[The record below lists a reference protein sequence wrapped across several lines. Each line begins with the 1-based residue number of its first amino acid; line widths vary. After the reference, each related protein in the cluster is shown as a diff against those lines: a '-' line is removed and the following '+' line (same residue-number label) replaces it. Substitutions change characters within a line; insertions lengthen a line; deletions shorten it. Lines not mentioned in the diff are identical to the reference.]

1 VVVAGFSFEQEMEQD
16 ARHRDRRAT
25 AAEGGRFDRRGFL
38 KLTGISA
45 LGILSSE
52 ALAATDPKRPSPAA
66 KEAGGREPGKPRLV
80 TMFLCGDVMSGRG
93 IDQVLPHPG
102 DPRIHESYM
111 KSARGY
117 VELAEKMNGPIPK
130 PVDFSY
136 VWGHALKELEQ
147 AAPHVRIINLETAVT
162 KSDDYWKGKGINYRM
177 HPHNVGCISSA
188 KIDCCALANNHI
200 LDWGYSGLTE
210 TLETLK
216 RAGLKHAGA
225 GRSIEEAALPAVME
239 IGGEGRVIVFSF
251 GSEGSGIP
259 SSWAASGRRPGVN
272 LLEEMS
278 AKTVQRIARQVRE
291 VKRPGD
297 IVVASIHWGS
307 NWGYEIP
314 RRHTELAHGL
324 IDEAGVDLIHG
335 HSSHHP
341 KAIEV
346 YKKRPILYG
355 CGDFLNDYEGIG
367 GHEAF
372 RNDLCLMYFVSS
384 DPSTGELRR
393 LQMTPLQIK
402 RFMLTRASTN
412 DARWLRA
419 VLDREGRKFG
429 TRVRMSP
436 ENRLTLLWT

>member
-1 VVVAGFSFEQEMEQD
+1 MRYLAASTVVED
-16 ARHRDRRAT
+16 A
-25 AAEGGRFDRRGFL
+25 RFDRRRFL
-38 KLTGISA
+38 KLAGISA

-52 ALAATDPKRPSPAA
+52 ALAATDPQRSSSAA
-66 KEAGGREPGKPRLV
+66 KQAGVRGSGGSRLV
-80 TMFLCGDVMSGRG
+80 TMFLCGDVMTGRG

-117 VELAEKMNGPIPK
+117 VELAERLNGPIPK

-136 VWGHALKELEQ
+136 VWGHALKELERV
-147 AAPHVRIINLETAVT
+147 APQVRIVNLETAVT
-162 KSDDYWKGKGINYRM
+162 KSDDHWAGKGIHYRM
-177 HPHNVGCISSA
+177 HPDNVECITSA
-188 KIDCCALANNHI
+188 EIDCCALANNHV

-210 TLETLK
+210 TVETLK
-216 RAGLKHAGA
+216 KAGLKPAGA
-225 GRSIEEAALPAVME
+225 GRNGEEAALPALME
-239 IGGEGRVIVFSF
+239 IGGEGRVVVFSF
-251 GSEGSGIP
+251 GSETSGIP

-272 LLEEMS
+272 LLEDMS
-278 AKTVQRIARQVRE
+278 AKTVQRIAKQVRE

-307 NWGYEIP
+307 NWGYEVP
-314 RRHTELAHGL
+314 RRCTEFAHGL
-324 IDEAGVDLIHG
+324 IDEAGVDVIHG

-346 YKKRPILYG
+346 YKRRPILYG

-372 RNDLCLMYFVSS
+372 RGDLALMYFVTS
-384 DPSTGELRR
+384 DPSTGELER
-393 LQMTPLQIK
+393 LRMTALRIK
-402 RFMLTRASTN
+402 RFTLTRASTQ
-412 DARWLRA
+412 DTRWLTG

-429 TRVRMSP
+429 TGVRIDR
-436 ENRLTLLWT
+436 ENRLTLHWA